1 MGTQQEIDDQKKARQ
16 EEWERVRKPDDP
28 EIAPEVP
35 YDPRSLFE
43 QLEEH
48 RVKKQDEWDESHKLK
63 NQIRGL
69 DDDESDFLSTV
80 DRLKSEEERKRM
92 REERLALEEYRKS
105 QDKLLEEQEDKK
117 KQELLGKSN
126 TLNNKNTVFN
136 KSNQTKLL
144 LGAVL

>member
-1 MGTQQEIDDQKKARQ
+1 MHLLILKIFSSITAKLEKVLRYGNSIKHFILTKCVFHSDAMSSGFVTEKEIDEQKKARQ

-48 RVKKQDEWDESHKLK
+48 RIRKQDEWDESHKLK

-69 DDDESDFLSTV
+69 GMYQIFLFDS
-80 DRLKSEEERKRM
+80 
-92 REERLALEEYRKS
+92 
-105 QDKLLEEQEDKK
+105 
-117 KQELLGKSN
+117 
-126 TLNNKNTVFN
+126 
-136 KSNQTKLL
+136 
-144 LGAVL
+144 

>member
-1 MGTQQEIDDQKKARQ
+1 MSSGFVTEKEIDAQKKARQ

-48 RVKKQDEWDESHKLK
+48 RIKKQDEWDESHKLK

-69 DDDESDFLSTV
+69 GNYYLPIYKPFLI
-80 DRLKSEEERKRM
+80 
-92 REERLALEEYRKS
+92 
-105 QDKLLEEQEDKK
+105 
-117 KQELLGKSN
+117 
-126 TLNNKNTVFN
+126 
-136 KSNQTKLL
+136 
-144 LGAVL
+144 

>member
-1 MGTQQEIDDQKKARQ
+1 MGEG
-16 EEWERVRKPDDP
+16 V
-28 EIAPEVP
+28 

-48 RVKKQDEWDESHKLK
+48 RVKKQEDWDESHKLK

-80 DRLKSEEERKRM
+80 DRLKSEEERKRI

-105 QDKLLEEQEDKK
+105 QDKLLEEKEESKK
-117 KQELLGKSN
+117 KRVARTIDFIKKQN
-126 TLNNKNTVFN
+126 FPT
-136 KSNQTKLL
+136 
-144 LGAVL
+144 

>member
-1 MGTQQEIDDQKKARQ
+1 MSSGFVTEKEIDEQKKARQ

-48 RVKKQDEWDESHKLK
+48 RIKKQDEWDESHKLK

-69 DDDESDFLSTV
+69 GSYYYLHICKPILISTSY
-80 DRLKSEEERKRM
+80 K
-92 REERLALEEYRKS
+92 
-105 QDKLLEEQEDKK
+105 
-117 KQELLGKSN
+117 
-126 TLNNKNTVFN
+126 TF
-136 KSNQTKLL
+136 
-144 LGAVL
+144 

>member
-1 MGTQQEIDDQKKARQ
+1 MSSGFVTEKELSEQKKARQ

-28 EIAPEVP
+28 EEAPEVA

-69 DDDESDFLSTV
+69 GMLQV
-80 DRLKSEEERKRM
+80 WNIN
-92 REERLALEEYRKS
+92 
-105 QDKLLEEQEDKK
+105 KLRRVIPFWFIEVNYIFNLI
-117 KQELLGKSN
+117 LLH
-126 TLNNKNTVFN
+126 FR
-136 KSNQTKLL
+136 
-144 LGAVL
+144 